1 MTTEKSA
8 ATREANSKLWLDF
21 GPLLVFF
28 GAFHYFKRE
37 NPDEA
42 IIWAAGVLAI
52 AATIALA
59 WSWFKHK
66 QTSPILIFSTI
77 VIGAFALLAL
87 FFDDKR
93 IIFMKPTFMNT
104 LFGLALLAGIV
115 LKKNFMKI
123 MMGSAFEMADK
134 YWNTQAIRWAIFF
147 FVLAVLNEVIWRNF
161 SESFWTG
168 FKVFGFFPLTILFTL
183 SQIPFL
189 HKHATMKK

>member
-8 ATREANSKLWLDF
+8 ATREAKSKMWLDF

-28 GAFHYFKRE
+28 AAFHYFKRD

-42 IIWAAGVLAI
+42 IIWAAGILAI
-52 AATIALA
+52 AATLVLA
-59 WSWFKHK
+59 WSWIKHR

-87 FFDDKR
+87 LFDDKR

-104 LFGLALLAGIV
+104 LFGVALLGGIA

-123 MMGSAFEMADK
+123 MMGSAFEMTDRH
-134 YWNTQAIRWAIFF
+134 WNTQAIRWAVFF
-147 FVLAVLNEVIWRNF
+147 FALAILNEFIWRNF

-168 FKVFGFFPLTILFTL
+168 FKVFGFFPLTILFTA

-189 HKHATMKK
+189 TKHAKMKE

>member
-8 ATREANSKLWLDF
+8 AKSEATSKVWLDF

-28 GAFHYFKRE
+28 AAFHYFKRN

-42 IIWAAGVLAI
+42 IIWAAGVLAV

-59 WSWFKHK
+59 YSWIKHK
-66 QTSPILIFSTI
+66 HTSPILIFSTV

-87 FFDDKR
+87 LFDDKR

-104 LFGLALLAGIV
+104 LFGIAV
-115 LKKNFMKI
+115 LGGMLFKKNFI
-123 MMGSAFEMADK
+123 QLMMRSAFDMEDK
-134 YWNTQAIRWAIFF
+134 YWTVQAIRWALFF
-147 FVLAVLNEVIWRNF
+147 FAMAILNEIIWRNT

>member
-1 MTTEKSA
+1 MTTEKSG
-8 ATREANSKLWLDF
+8 ATREAKSKVWLDF

-28 GAFHYFKRE
+28 AAFHYFKRD
-37 NPDEA
+37 NPDDA

-52 AATIALA
+52 AATLALA
-59 WSWFKHK
+59 WSWVKHK

-87 FFDDKR
+87 LFDDKR

-104 LFGLALLAGIV
+104 LFGLAV
-115 LKKNFMKI
+115 LGGMFFKKNFI
-123 MMGSAFEMADK
+123 QLMMGSAFDMSDK
-134 YWNTQAIRWAIFF
+134 HWNVQAIRWAIFF
-147 FVLAVLNEVIWRNF
+147 FAMAILNEIIWRNF
-161 SESFWTG
+161 TEEFWAG

-189 HKHATMKK
+189 HKHATMKT